1 MTLQEI
7 LKSQGL
13 SEEQIQ
19 KIVGEMKQNK
29 IFTASE
35 ENLDIRYGKLKG
47 DFDNLTKQH
56 GESTALIEQM
66 KKDNAG
72 NEAMQGK
79 ITEYEGK
86 IATLEKELQQTR
98 VDSALKVA
106 LLEAKVLDVD
116 YLTFKL
122 KEKGEKMELDEQ
134 GNPKHEATYVVNSK
148 NQLVDM
154 VIDREC
160 GIVEIPA
167 RIGAY
172 GVETLSSTSFQNNCY
187 LRKITIPA
195 TVKLIETNAF
205 KGCHNLK
212 DVIFHSLRMRNW

>member
-72 NEAMQGK
+72 NDYPCNNHLKLLSGRNS
-79 ITEYEGK
+79 TVH
-86 IATLEKELQQTR
+86 QQQ
-98 VDSALKVA
+98 VSNPSHKAPHP
-106 LLEAKVLDVD
+106 LL
-116 YLTFKL
+116 
-122 KEKGEKMELDEQ
+122 
-134 GNPKHEATYVVNSK
+134 H
-148 NQLVDM
+148 
-154 VIDREC
+154 
-160 GIVEIPA
+160 
-167 RIGAY
+167 
-172 GVETLSSTSFQNNCY
+172 
-187 LRKITIPA
+187 
-195 TVKLIETNAF
+195 
-205 KGCHNLK
+205 
-212 DVIFHSLRMRNW
+212 

>member
-35 ENLDIRYGKLKG
+35 ENLDIRYGKLKT
-47 DFDNLTKQH
+47 DFDSLTKQH

-79 ITEYEGK
+79 ISEYEGK
-86 IATLEKELQQTR
+86 VAALEKELQQTK
-98 VDSALKVA
+98 VDSVLKVA

-116 YLTFKL
+116 YLTFKI
-122 KEKGEKMELDEQ
+122 KEKGEVKLDENGKVKGIDETIASLKTQ
-134 GNPKHEATYVVNSK
+134 FPSQFSTETKKKIDEHKLPEGDPDNKHGVTKEQFDKMGYQERLRLFNENPDAYKEFTATDK
-148 NQLVDM
+148 
-154 VIDREC
+154 
-160 GIVEIPA
+160 
-167 RIGAY
+167 
-172 GVETLSSTSFQNNCY
+172 
-187 LRKITIPA
+187 
-195 TVKLIETNAF
+195 
-205 KGCHNLK
+205 
-212 DVIFHSLRMRNW
+212 

>member
-35 ENLDIRYGKLKG
+35 ENLDIRYGKLKT
-47 DFDNLTKQH
+47 DFDSLTKQH

-79 ITEYEGK
+79 IAEYEGK
-86 IATLEKELQQTR
+86 VATLEKELQQTKI
-98 VDSALKVA
+98 DSALKVA

-116 YLTFKL
+116 YLTFKI
-122 KEKGEKMELDEQ
+122 KEKGEVKLDENGKVKGIDETIASLKTQ
-134 GNPKHEATYVVNSK
+134 FPSQFSTETKKKIDEHKLPEGDHDNKHGVTKEQFDKMGYQERLRLFNENPDAYKEFTATDK
-148 NQLVDM
+148 
-154 VIDREC
+154 
-160 GIVEIPA
+160 
-167 RIGAY
+167 
-172 GVETLSSTSFQNNCY
+172 
-187 LRKITIPA
+187 
-195 TVKLIETNAF
+195 
-205 KGCHNLK
+205 
-212 DVIFHSLRMRNW
+212 

>member
-13 SEEQIQ
+13 TDEQIQ
-19 KIVGEMKQNK
+19 TIVGEMKQNK

-35 ENLDIRYGKLKG
+35 ENLDIRYGKLKT
-47 DFDNLTKQH
+47 DFESLTKQH

-79 ITEYEGK
+79 IAEYEGK
-86 IATLEKELQQTR
+86 IATLENELQQTR

-116 YLTFKL
+116 YLTFKI
-122 KEKGEKMELDEQ
+122 KEKGEVKLDENGKVKGIDETIASLKTQ
-134 GNPKHEATYVVNSK
+134 FPSQFSTETKKKIDENKLPGGEPDNKHGVTKEQFDKMGYQERLRLFNENP
-148 NQLVDM
+148 D
-154 VIDREC
+154 
-160 GIVEIPA
+160 
-167 RIGAY
+167 
-172 GVETLSSTSFQNNCY
+172 
-187 LRKITIPA
+187 
-195 TVKLIETNAF
+195 AF
-205 KGCHNLK
+205 KEFTATDK
-212 DVIFHSLRMRNW
+212 

>member
-13 SEEQIQ
+13 TDEQIQ
-19 KIVGEMKQNK
+19 TIVGEMKQNK

-35 ENLDIRYGKLKG
+35 ENLDIRYGKLKT
-47 DFDNLTKQH
+47 DFESLTKQH

-79 ITEYEGK
+79 IAEYEGK
-86 IATLEKELQQTR
+86 IATLENELQQTR

-116 YLTFKL
+116 YLTFKI
-122 KEKGEKMELDEQ
+122 KEKGEVKLDENGKVKGIDETIASLKTQ
-134 GNPKHEATYVVNSK
+134 FPSQFSTETKKKIDENKLPGGEPDNKHGVTKEQFDKMGYQERLRFYNENPEAYKEFT
-148 NQLVDM
+148 
-154 VIDREC
+154 
-160 GIVEIPA
+160 
-167 RIGAY
+167 
-172 GVETLSSTSFQNNCY
+172 
-187 LRKITIPA
+187 A
-195 TVKLIETNAF
+195 TDK
-205 KGCHNLK
+205 
-212 DVIFHSLRMRNW
+212 

>member
-35 ENLDIRYGKLKG
+35 ENLDIRYGKLKT
-47 DFDNLTKQH
+47 DFDSLTKQH

-79 ITEYEGK
+79 IADYEGK

-116 YLTFKL
+116 YLTFKI
-122 KEKGEKMELDEQ
+122 KEKGEVKLDEN
-134 GNPKHEATYVVNSK
+134 GKVK
-148 NQLVDM
+148 G
-154 VIDREC
+154 ID
-160 GIVEIPA
+160 
-167 RIGAY
+167 
-172 GVETLSSTSFQNNCY
+172 ETLASLKTQFPSQFSTETKKKIDEHKLPGGEPDNKHGVTKEQFDKMGYQER
-187 LRKITIPA
+187 LRFYNENPDAYKEFTA
-195 TVKLIETNAF
+195 TDK
-205 KGCHNLK
+205 
-212 DVIFHSLRMRNW
+212 

>member
-35 ENLDIRYGKLKG
+35 ENLDIRYGKLKT
-47 DFDNLTKQH
+47 DFDSLTKQH

-79 ITEYEGK
+79 IAEYETK
-86 IATLEKELQQTR
+86 VADLERELQQTR

-116 YLTFKL
+116 YLTFKI
-122 KEKGEKMELDEQ
+122 KEKGEVKLDENGKVKGIDETIASLKTQ
-134 GNPKHEATYVVNSK
+134 FPSQFSTETKKKIDENKLPGGEPDNKHGVTKEQFDKMGYQERLRLFNENPDAYKEFTATDK
-148 NQLVDM
+148 
-154 VIDREC
+154 
-160 GIVEIPA
+160 
-167 RIGAY
+167 
-172 GVETLSSTSFQNNCY
+172 
-187 LRKITIPA
+187 
-195 TVKLIETNAF
+195 
-205 KGCHNLK
+205 
-212 DVIFHSLRMRNW
+212 

>member
-13 SEEQIQ
+13 TDEQIQ
-19 KIVGEMKQNK
+19 TIVGEMKQNK

-35 ENLDIRYGKLKG
+35 ENLDIRYGKLKT
-47 DFDNLTKQH
+47 DFESLTKQH

-79 ITEYEGK
+79 IAEYEGK
-86 IATLEKELQQTR
+86 IATLENELQQTR

-116 YLTFKL
+116 YLTFKI
-122 KEKGEKMELDEQ
+122 KEKGEVKLDENGKVKGIDETIASLKTQ
-134 GNPKHEATYVVNSK
+134 FPSQFSTETKKKIDENKLPGGEPDNKHGVTKEQFDKMGYQERLRLFNENPDAYKEFTATDK
-148 NQLVDM
+148 
-154 VIDREC
+154 
-160 GIVEIPA
+160 
-167 RIGAY
+167 
-172 GVETLSSTSFQNNCY
+172 
-187 LRKITIPA
+187 
-195 TVKLIETNAF
+195 
-205 KGCHNLK
+205 
-212 DVIFHSLRMRNW
+212 

>member
-13 SEEQIQ
+13 TDEQIQ
-19 KIVGEMKQNK
+19 TIVGEMKQNK

-35 ENLDIRYGKLKG
+35 ENLDIRYGKLKT
-47 DFDNLTKQH
+47 DFESLTKQH

-79 ITEYEGK
+79 IAEYEGK
-86 IATLEKELQQTR
+86 IATLENELQQTR

-116 YLTFKL
+116 YLTFKI
-122 KEKGEKMELDEQ
+122 KEKGEVKLDENGKVKGIDETIASLKTQ
-134 GNPKHEATYVVNSK
+134 FPSQFSTETKKKIDENKLPGGEPDNKHDVTKEQFDKMGYQERLRLFNENPDAYKEFTATDK
-148 NQLVDM
+148 
-154 VIDREC
+154 
-160 GIVEIPA
+160 
-167 RIGAY
+167 
-172 GVETLSSTSFQNNCY
+172 
-187 LRKITIPA
+187 
-195 TVKLIETNAF
+195 
-205 KGCHNLK
+205 
-212 DVIFHSLRMRNW
+212 